1 MKLNLD
7 FTMAVETIQF
17 LKKNKGNDYIRAED
31 IAAALDLSIGYLQKV
46 MQTLSKQGIIE
57 SKRGRIGGAKLRK
70 RRVTLLDL
78 WNVTCGEIDTT
89 GPVAS
94 ELKKPLKAFADAME
108 KVVLCK

>member
-57 SKRGRIGGAKLRK
+57 SKRGRRRGLHAKDCPVGGK
-70 RRVTLLDL
+70 RY
-78 WNVTCGEIDTT
+78 
-89 GPVAS
+89 
-94 ELKKPLKAFADAME
+94 K
-108 KVVLCK
+108 